1 MVNGQSLTE
10 RHVYIRVIVCG
21 TQRTVFVPKNR
32 PKKYSKLEEK
42 REMLFYAI
50 KSSNDIHRRP
60 WSFAVCE
67 WNIDVV
73 KLER

>member
-32 PKKYSKLEEK
+32 PKKYSKLGTF
-42 REMLFYAI
+42 LFYAI
-50 KSSNDIHRRP
+50 KSPNDIHRRP